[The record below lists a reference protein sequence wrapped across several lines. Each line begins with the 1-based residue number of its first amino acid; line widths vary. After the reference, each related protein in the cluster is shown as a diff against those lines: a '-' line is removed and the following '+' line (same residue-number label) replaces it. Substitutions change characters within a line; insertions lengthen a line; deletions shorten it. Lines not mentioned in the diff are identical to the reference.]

1 MYECIAVETEVIS
14 QTVNRRRLA
23 HVSASLAHSFSEIL
37 LKNNILSKFYSNLGH
52 FQSSIKRT
60 YYISSN
66 VRMHSSRN

>member
-23 HVSASLAHSFSEIL
+23 HVSASLALSFSAIL
-37 LKNNILSKFYSNLGH
+37 LQNNILSIFYSNLGH